1 MINEFNIKEV
11 LEKEIDLIQA
21 CIERMSQHS
30 FQLKGWLITL
40 IGVLL
45 ALGAKEIILV
55 NIFLIF
61 ISITFWYLN
70 AVYLRYEK
78 QYRELYAWVIKERV
92 KGNTKYLYDLDISR
106 FDNVDS
112 RKSLMFKNTLKIFY
126 GTVTTLLIILLVVL
140 LLKENW
146 IYIVKFLKIIICNIN
161 I

>member
-1 MINEFNIKEV
+1 MYRKNVSTFIPVEGMVNYINRGV
-11 LEKEIDLIQA
+11 T
-21 CIERMSQHS
+21 CTRS
-30 FQLKGWLITL
+30 KGNNLS
-40 IGVLL
+40 
-45 ALGAKEIILV
+45 KY
-55 NIFLIF
+55 FLIF
-61 ISITFWYLN
+61 IFIAFWYLN

-140 LLKENW
+140 SLKENW
-146 IYIVKFLKIIICNIN
+146 IYIVKFLKLIICNIN